1 MSDQTIDL
9 PEIFLPIIKSN
20 KEYSIFLLK
29 GQNLI
34 FFPA

>member
-1 MSDQTIDL
+1 MSNQTFDL
-9 PEIFLPIIKSN
+9 PETFLPIIKSN

-29 GQNLI
+29 GENLI